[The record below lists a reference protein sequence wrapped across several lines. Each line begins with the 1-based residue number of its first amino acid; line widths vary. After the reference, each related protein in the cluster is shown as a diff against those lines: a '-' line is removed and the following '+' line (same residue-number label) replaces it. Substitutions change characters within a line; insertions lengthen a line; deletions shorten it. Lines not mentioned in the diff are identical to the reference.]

1 MLSFLEPVWP
11 ACERTSS
18 FFVTL
23 CVGVLSAVTPTFAT
37 ALVRQ
42 PVHTTAPHFSVA
54 VAIGDQRAQ
63 NVAQSLTITLE
74 RNMALGLES
83 PAPPIKV
90 ENWLRGQPL
99 TSFQLGKVYIVEF
112 WATWCAPCVGALSDL
127 VQLQEKYRDSGVE
140 VLGIAA
146 GERAQTAE
154 KARSKL
160 DAWLTEKLPNLNYR
174 VGLDYTREMDELW
187 MDSSFSIGIPT
198 SFVVDRDGH
207 IAFIG
212 SPTQLEEVLPKIL
225 TGSWRISDEAKAADA
240 ERIAKGERTMPIF
253 AKLTPA
259 MKAQDWA
266 KALSVV
272 EEAVAVLPDD
282 VNFRV
287 LQADLLLHKMRDL
300 QAGLPVM
307 RQLVRDAINKK
318 SAMWMAGALRQ
329 IFDPAIDN
337 SHLPQAQRFAMGNEL
352 SGHIL
357 AINPAQRGEAPKFVS
372 YPAVAQYYYESG
384 NKDRASE
391 LIEAALKSL
400 DGPAP
405 IPDNLKQEVM
415 SESVQTLANYKGQ
428 KACYGSVCATP
439 QPGVSQST
447 KAQAPEE
454 RR

>member
-1 MLSFLEPVWP
+1 
-11 ACERTSS
+11 
-18 FFVTL
+18 
-23 CVGVLSAVTPTFAT
+23 
-37 ALVRQ
+37 
-42 PVHTTAPHFSVA
+42 
-54 VAIGDQRAQ
+54 
-63 NVAQSLTITLE
+63 
-74 RNMALGLES
+74 MALGLDS

-99 TSFQLGKVYIVEF
+99 TSFQPGNVYIVEF
-112 WATWCAPCVGALSDL
+112 WATWCAPCVAALSDL

-140 VLGIAA
+140 VVAIAA

-154 KARSKL
+154 EARSKL
-160 DAWLTEKLPNLNYR
+160 DAWLIEKLPNLNYR
-174 VGLDYTREMDELW
+174 VGLDYTREMDKLW
-187 MDSSFSIGIPT
+187 MDSSFSVGIPT

-207 IAFIG
+207 IAFVG
-212 SPTQLEEVLPKIL
+212 SPTQLDDVLPKIL

-240 ERIAKGERTMPIF
+240 ERIAEGERTMPIF

-287 LQADLLLHKMRDL
+287 LQADLLLNKMRDL

-318 SAMWMAGALRQ
+318 SAMWMAAALRQ
-329 IFDPAIDN
+329 LFDPANDN
-337 SHLPQAQRFAMGNEL
+337 SHLPQAERFAMGDEL
-352 SGHIL
+352 SEHIL
-357 AINPAQRGEAPKFVS
+357 AVNPPQRDEAPKFMS
-372 YPAVAQYYYESG
+372 YPAVAQYYYERG
-384 NKDRASE
+384 DKDRAIE
-391 LIEAALKSL
+391 LIEVTLKSL

-405 IPDNLKQEVM
+405 APDDLKQHVI
-415 SESVQTLANYKGQ
+415 SVLVQTLANYKDE

-439 QPGVSQST
+439 QPGVRQST

>member
-1 MLSFLEPVWP
+1 MLSFLESTWP
-11 ACERTSS
+11 ARERTSL
-18 FFVTL
+18 FLVTL
-23 CVGVLSAVTPTFAT
+23 CVGVLSAATPTFAT

-42 PVHTTAPHFSVA
+42 PVYTTAPHFA

-74 RNMALGLES
+74 RNMTLGLES

-99 TSFQLGKVYIVEF
+99 TSFQPGKVYIVEF
-112 WATWCAPCVGALSDL
+112 WATWCASCVAALSDL

-154 KARSKL
+154 KARIKL

-187 MDSSFSIGIPT
+187 MDSSFSIGIST

-225 TGSWRISDEAKAADA
+225 AGSWRISDEAKAADA

-287 LQADLLLHKMRDL
+287 LHADLLLHKMHDL

-318 SAMWMAGALRQ
+318 SALWMAGAMRQ
-329 IFDPAIDN
+329 LFDPANDN
-337 SHLPQAQRFAMGNEL
+337 SHLPQAERFAMGNEL

-357 AINPAQRGEAPKFVS
+357 AINAPQRGDAPKFLS

-405 IPDNLKQEVM
+405 IPDELKQHVM
-415 SESVQTLANYKGQ
+415 SELVQTLANYKGQ

>member
-1 MLSFLEPVWP
+1 M
-11 ACERTSS
+11 
-18 FFVTL
+18 
-23 CVGVLSAVTPTFAT
+23 
-37 ALVRQ
+37 
-42 PVHTTAPHFSVA
+42 
-54 VAIGDQRAQ
+54 
-63 NVAQSLTITLE
+63 
-74 RNMALGLES
+74 
-83 PAPPIKV
+83 

-99 TSFQLGKVYIVEF
+99 TSFQPGKVYIVEF
-112 WATWCAPCVGALSDL
+112 WATWCASCVAALSDL

-187 MDSSFSIGIPT
+187 MDSSFSIGIST

-253 AKLTPA
+253 VKLTPA

-318 SAMWMAGALRQ
+318 SALWMAGAMRQ
-329 IFDPAIDN
+329 LFDPANDN
-337 SHLPQAQRFAMGNEL
+337 SHLPQAERFAMGNEL

-357 AINPAQRGEAPKFVS
+357 AINAPQRGDAPKFLS

-391 LIEAALKSL
+391 LIEVTLKSL

>member
-1 MLSFLEPVWP
+1 MLSFLEPMWP
-11 ACERTSS
+11 ACERTSL
-18 FFVTL
+18 FLVTL
-23 CVGVLSAVTPTFAT
+23 CVGALSAATPTFAT

-42 PVHTTAPHFSVA
+42 PVYTTAPHFSVA
-54 VAIGDQRAQ
+54 VGDQRAQ

-74 RNMALGLES
+74 RNMTLGLES

-99 TSFQLGKVYIVEF
+99 TSFQPGKVYIVEF
-112 WATWCAPCVGALSDL
+112 WATWCAPCVAALSDL

-154 KARSKL
+154 QARSKV

-187 MDSSFSIGIPT
+187 VDSSFSIGIPT

-253 AKLTPA
+253 VKLAPA

-318 SAMWMAGALRQ
+318 SALWMAGAMRQ
-329 IFDPAIDN
+329 LFDPANEN
-337 SHLPQAQRFAMGNEL
+337 SHLPQAERFAMGNEL

-357 AINPAQRGEAPKFVS
+357 AINAPQRGDAPKFLS

-405 IPDNLKQEVM
+405 IPDELKQHVM
-415 SESVQTLANYKGQ
+415 SELVQTLANYKGQ

>member
-1 MLSFLEPVWP
+1 MLSFLEPMWP
-11 ACERTSS
+11 ACERKSLLL
-18 FFVTL
+18 VTL
-23 CVGVLSAVTPTFAT
+23 CVVALSAATPTFA
-37 ALVRQ
+37 ADLARQ
-42 PVHTTAPHFSVA
+42 PVKAPPLSVA
-54 VAIGDQRAQ
+54 IRDQLAQ
-63 NVAQSLTITLE
+63 NVAQPLTLILE
-74 RNMALGLES
+74 SNMALGLES

-99 TSFQLGKVYIVEF
+99 TSFQPGKVYIVEF
-112 WATWCAPCVGALSDL
+112 WATWCAPCLAALSDL

-146 GERAQTAE
+146 RERAQTAE
-154 KARSKL
+154 EARSKL

-174 VGLDYTREMDELW
+174 VGFEYTRKMDRLW
-187 MDSSFSIGIPT
+187 MDSSFSVGIPT

-212 SPTQLEEVLPKIL
+212 SPMQLDDVLPKIL

-287 LQADLLLHKMRDL
+287 LHADLLLHKMHDL

-318 SAMWMAGALRQ
+318 SELWMVGAMRQ
-329 IFDPAIDN
+329 LFDPANDN
-337 SHLPQAQRFAMGNEL
+337 SHLPQAERFAMGKEL
-352 SGHIL
+352 SEHIL
-357 AINPAQRGEAPKFVS
+357 AVNPPQRREGPKFRS

-384 NKDRASE
+384 NKDRAIE
-391 LIEAALKSL
+391 LIEVTLKSL
-400 DGPAP
+400 DGPAA
-405 IPDNLKQEVM
+405 IPDKLKQQVT
-415 SESVQTLANYKGQ
+415 SVLVQTLANYKAQ
-428 KACYGSVCATP
+428 KACYGSLCATP
-439 QPGVSQST
+439 QPGVSQSI
-447 KAQAPEE
+447 KGQAPERKDE
-454 RR
+454 KG

>member
-1 MLSFLEPVWP
+1 
-11 ACERTSS
+11 
-18 FFVTL
+18 
-23 CVGVLSAVTPTFAT
+23 
-37 ALVRQ
+37 
-42 PVHTTAPHFSVA
+42 
-54 VAIGDQRAQ
+54 
-63 NVAQSLTITLE
+63 
-74 RNMALGLES
+74 MALGLES

-90 ENWLRGQPL
+90 ENWLRGQSL
-99 TSFQLGKVYIVEF
+99 TSFQPGKVYIVEF
-112 WATWCAPCVGALSDL
+112 WATWCAPCVAAVSGL

-146 GERAQTAE
+146 SERAQTAE
-154 KARSKL
+154 EARSKL

-174 VGLDYTREMDELW
+174 VGFDYTREMNKLW
-187 MDSSFSIGIPT
+187 MESSFSVGIPT

-212 SPTQLEEVLPKIL
+212 SPTQLEDVLPKIL
-225 TGSWRISDEAKAADA
+225 TGSWCISDEAKAADA
-240 ERIAKGERTMPIF
+240 ERIANGERTMPIF

-259 MKAQDWA
+259 VKAQDWA

-282 VNFRV
+282 LTFRV
-287 LQADLLLHKMRDL
+287 LHADLLLHKMRDL

-318 SAMWMAGALRQ
+318 SAAWMAQAMHQL
-329 IFDPAIDN
+329 FDPANDN
-337 SHLPQAQRFAMGNEL
+337 SHLPRAERFAMGNEL
-352 SGHIL
+352 SEHIL
-357 AINPAQRGEAPKFVS
+357 AVNPPQRGEAPKFVS

-384 NKDRASE
+384 NKDRAIE
-391 LIEAALKSL
+391 LIEVTLKSL

-415 SESVQTLANYKGQ
+415 PELIQTLANYKGQ
-428 KACYGSVCATP
+428 KACYGSLCATP

>member
-1 MLSFLEPVWP
+1 
-11 ACERTSS
+11 
-18 FFVTL
+18 
-23 CVGVLSAVTPTFAT
+23 
-37 ALVRQ
+37 
-42 PVHTTAPHFSVA
+42 
-54 VAIGDQRAQ
+54 
-63 NVAQSLTITLE
+63 
-74 RNMALGLES
+74 MALGLES

-99 TSFQLGKVYIVEF
+99 TSFQPGKVYIVEF
-112 WATWCAPCVGALSDL
+112 WATWCAPCVAALSGL

-140 VLGIAA
+140 VIGIAA
-146 GERAQTAE
+146 RERAQTADE
-154 KARSKL
+154 AASKL

-174 VGLDYTREMDELW
+174 VGFDYTREMDKLW

-212 SPTQLEEVLPKIL
+212 SPTQLEDVLPKIL
-225 TGSWRISDEAKAADA
+225 TGSWRVSDEAKAADA

-259 MKAQDWA
+259 MEAQDWA

-287 LQADLLLHKMRDL
+287 LRADLLLHKMHDL

-318 SAMWMAGALRQ
+318 SALWMAGAMRQ
-329 IFDPAIDN
+329 LFDPANDN
-337 SHLPQAQRFAMGNEL
+337 SHLPQAERFAMGNEL
-352 SGHIL
+352 SEHIL
-357 AINPAQRGEAPKFVS
+357 AVNPPQRGETLKFLS

-384 NKDRASE
+384 NKDRAIE
-391 LIEAALKSL
+391 LIEVTLKSL
-400 DGPAP
+400 DSPAP
-405 IPDNLKQEVM
+405 IPDELKQQVM
-415 SESVQTLANYKGQ
+415 SVLVQTLANYKGQ
-428 KACYGSVCATP
+428 KDCYGSLCATP
-439 QPGVSQST
+439 QAGVPQST
-447 KAQAPEE
+447 KAQASPEE
-454 RR
+454 KR

>member
-1 MLSFLEPVWP
+1 M
-11 ACERTSS
+11 
-18 FFVTL
+18 
-23 CVGVLSAVTPTFAT
+23 
-37 ALVRQ
+37 
-42 PVHTTAPHFSVA
+42 
-54 VAIGDQRAQ
+54 D
-63 NVAQSLTITLE
+63 
-74 RNMALGLES
+74 
-83 PAPPIKV
+83 
-90 ENWLRGQPL
+90 NWLRGQPL
-99 TSFQLGKVYIVEF
+99 TSFQPGKVYIVEF
-112 WATWCAPCVGALSDL
+112 WATWCAPCVAALSDL

-154 KARSKL
+154 KARSKV

-174 VGLDYTREMDELW
+174 IGLDYTREMDELW

-287 LQADLLLHKMRDL
+287 LHADLLLHKMHDL

-329 IFDPAIDN
+329 LFDPAIDN

-384 NKDRASE
+384 NKDRAIE
-391 LIEAALKSL
+391 LIEVTLKSL

-405 IPDNLKQEVM
+405 IPDNLKQQIM
-415 SESVQTLANYKGQ
+415 SEAVQTLANYKGQ

-439 QPGVSQST
+439 QPGVSQSP